1 MNWSNVVW
9 KISVWMIQGGLV
21 NHDHEKWLEKCEEV
35 TVNRDGELVTMS
47 SSQPT
52 TPSKNI
58 FKSLISFYFLS
69 NYKKISSNFVFLINL
84 SLATWNFFFP
94 TIDWI
99 ANFVITWK
107 LDMLISFIK
116 EWWYQTL
123 LIFIQ
128 VRWINES
135 H

>member
-1 MNWSNVVW
+1 
-9 KISVWMIQGGLV
+9 MIQGGLV

-35 TVNRDGELVTMS
+35 TLNRDGELVTMS

-84 SLATWNFFFP
+84 SLAT
-94 TIDWI
+94 
-99 ANFVITWK
+99 
-107 LDMLISFIK
+107 
-116 EWWYQTL
+116 
-123 LIFIQ
+123 
-128 VRWINES
+128 
-135 H
+135 